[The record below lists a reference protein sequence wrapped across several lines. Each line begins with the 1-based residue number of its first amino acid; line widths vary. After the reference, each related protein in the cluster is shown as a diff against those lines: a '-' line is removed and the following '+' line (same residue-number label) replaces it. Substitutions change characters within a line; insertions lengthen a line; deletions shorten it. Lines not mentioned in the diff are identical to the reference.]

1 MEMEKREG
9 KDEKGGLSRG
19 RGGGEEV
26 EEEAGEGREEGG
38 GRRWGRRRTSL

>member
-1 MEMEKREG
+1 MRRG
-9 KDEKGGLSRG
+9 VSRG

-38 GRRWGRRRTSL
+38 GRRWGRRRWGKRRTSL